1 MHKLYQNNI
10 KTISKTISDNLT
22 ASWIFQSLLRS
33 WHLGGSMLRRSF
45 FRIRKCRKPPRI
57 QKGIGWDRWVTP
69 LASWGH
75 LGVRLLW
82 CTVLISFGQRSD
94 LGSPTSYGIVTS
106 FNHQTLGQHST
117 SVVWSTSGGSLF
129 SPSMQMRQ
137 CFTNNKFHWS
147 LATRSPKVAN
157 LDRID
162 STKSGATEKSV
173 TLEMLG
179 YRESISKPWKMDQ
192 DGLVTWRVPNFK
204 GRHLTYSY
212 LVHPNP

>member
-1 MHKLYQNNI
+1 MIQIYTYIYLYIYIYIIYIWTDKKKLDFGVALSFGQPPWCDDFFEFFVRWFDRKDGSGSSSAPNSRTGCASAEMASPMKRYWSCPKNKKLIKQMANNHQSIKSKTCTNYI

-57 QKGIGWDRWVTP
+57 QIGIGWDRWVTP

-94 LGSPTSYGIVTS
+94 LGSPTSYG
-106 FNHQTLGQHST
+106 
-117 SVVWSTSGGSLF
+117 
-129 SPSMQMRQ
+129 
-137 CFTNNKFHWS
+137 
-147 LATRSPKVAN
+147 
-157 LDRID
+157 
-162 STKSGATEKSV
+162 SV
-173 TLEMLG
+173 T
-179 YRESISKPWKMDQ
+179 
-192 DGLVTWRVPNFK
+192 
-204 GRHLTYSY
+204 
-212 LVHPNP
+212 